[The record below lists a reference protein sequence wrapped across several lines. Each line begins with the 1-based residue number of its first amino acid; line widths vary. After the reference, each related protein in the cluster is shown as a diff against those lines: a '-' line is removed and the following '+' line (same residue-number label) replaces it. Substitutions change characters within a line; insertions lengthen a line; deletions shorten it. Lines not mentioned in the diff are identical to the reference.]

1 MSIKVKP
8 RSRSKRRGARLLLH
22 RLHIPPSHMGYHY
35 LKIAIPLF
43 AKNKSQAITKELYP
57 NVAKIANGTTCAAIE
72 RGIRHVIMIAWEC
85 RDERIWNRYFPGATR
100 PPTNK
105 IFIATLA
112 EYI

>member
-8 RSRSKRRGARLLLH
+8 KSRSKCHPTRRLLQ
-22 RLHIPPSHMGYHY
+22 RLHVPPSHMGYHY
-35 LKIAIPLF
+35 LQIAIPLF

-57 NVAKIANGTTCAAIE
+57 DVARIANCASPGAVE
-72 RGIRHVIMIAWEC
+72 RGIRHVIMISWEY
-85 RDERIWNRYFPGATR
+85 RDARIWDRYFPGAAK

-105 IFIATLA
+105 VFIATLA